1 MSARSACWAS
11 RFQLCSYPQSTHYS
25 HVNGDGPDILHT
37 QRNARAPRSDI
48 FALADRNARRG
59 SCVRAQQRTGVTR
72 WCPRWGRRAV
82 LADAE
87 CPLRRYR
94 DRVRYSVHAPGPTRS
109 PVTYTAPAARAPL
122 SQCDDGKCEK
132 KKRKHTSKL
141 GSLRRAHQNMA
152 DKLREEARAKAQRG
166 RMTLEQTLST
176 TPRPSHGVDVT
187 AARRR
192 AEEMA
197 LKAAAR
203 LREKKQREPRPPPNA
218 FATESRASA
227 APLRENNERAVRQA
241 IEERGFQLLGTS
253 LKAFLMEPSPRLRR
267 PSHGAPAAA
276 AAAAAASARKGPSS
290 GGAAGSAS
298 AVSPERD
305 IFMIVD
311 RDRRGAISFDEL
323 KAGVFLFCFFERRPQ
338 NHAPTEDELHAWF
351 EDASLNDDG
360 QMERDTFESILRVE
374 MDPQRRAR
382 RAREGPQTPSRRP
395 PQASNSKPWPTSPPS
410 PMNQAANV
418 VPAGFIRSFA
428 IATPPSSP
436 RAAVKS
442 STYTSFHALGRGSA
456 F

>member
-1 MSARSACWAS
+1 MEWTSLQRGGALRRWHSRQRHASERRSRESLDHLQMHSPLKAGRLQHHSARIM
-11 RFQLCSYPQSTHYS
+11 
-25 HVNGDGPDILHT
+25 NG
-37 QRNARAPRSDI
+37 RCAK
-48 FALADRNARRG
+48 
-59 SCVRAQQRTGVTR
+59 
-72 WCPRWGRRAV
+72 
-82 LADAE
+82 
-87 CPLRRYR
+87 PL
-94 DRVRYSVHAPGPTRS
+94 
-109 PVTYTAPAARAPL
+109 
-122 SQCDDGKCEK
+122 K
-132 KKRKHTSKL
+132 
-141 GSLRRAHQNMA
+141 
-152 DKLREEARAKAQRG
+152 
-166 RMTLEQTLST
+166 
-176 TPRPSHGVDVT
+176 
-187 AARRR
+187 
-192 AEEMA
+192 
-197 LKAAAR
+197 
-203 LREKKQREPRPPPNA
+203 
-218 FATESRASA
+218 SA
-227 APLRENNERAVRQA
+227 ASNCSV
-241 IEERGFQLLGTS
+241 GTS
-253 LKAFLMEPSPRLRR
+253 LKAFLMDPSPRLRR